1 VQLSEVL
8 ATVTLVG
15 LGGVLVNALASTSH
29 PGPPLLL
36 FDLVLAGVAGLGAL
50 IPAGR
55 TKPVGR

>member
-1 VQLSEVL
+1 L

-15 LGGVLVNALASTSH
+15 LGGVLVNALGSTAH

-36 FDLVLAGVAGLGAL
+36 FDLVLAGVAGVGAL

-55 TKPVGR
+55 TSPVGR